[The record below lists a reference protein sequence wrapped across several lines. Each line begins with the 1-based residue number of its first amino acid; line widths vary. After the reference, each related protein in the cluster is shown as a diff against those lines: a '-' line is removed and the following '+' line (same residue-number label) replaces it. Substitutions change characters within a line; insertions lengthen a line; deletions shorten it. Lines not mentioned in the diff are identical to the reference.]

1 MLNRAKS
8 CQVDPRR
15 CEISQSEMRCN
26 HLAYLF
32 SNRGV
37 KDSFN
42 RKLTTIVLKRNKASQ
57 GEQLC
62 FDESQCEPNF
72 LHLAN
77 LLSYRD
83 VKEGFDRKPTTKE
96 QNEVDLQGYTW
107 RYAEKKGF
115 DMSEITTK

>member
-1 MLNRAKS
+1 MEVNVGKQKRS
-8 CQVDPRR
+8 
-15 CEISQSEMRCN
+15 

-42 RKLTTIVLKRNKASQ
+42 RKLTTK
-57 GEQLC
+57 
-62 FDESQCEPNF
+62 D
-72 LHLAN
+72 
-77 LLSYRD
+77 
-83 VKEGFDRKPTTKE
+83 

-115 DMSEITTK
+115 VMSEITTK